1 MEEYRI
7 KFTGECA
14 APFFLTENSFFLS
27 NGNAITRISEGNTS
41 DAVANFS
48 KICKNGVEKQLE
60 VGMGKI
66 YVLMGKS
73 ATGKDTVFK
82 RLIGRKDLA
91 LRTVVGYTTRPI
103 RRGEADGKEYF
114 FVNVE
119 KWQALQN
126 ENKVIESRTY
136 HTVAGDWH
144 YFTVDDGQI
153 DLNGQDYLFISTL
166 SGYEQLKEYYGAEA
180 VFPLYIEVEDDQ
192 RLWRSICRER
202 RQAKPNYDEVCRRFL
217 ADQQDFGEEAIAR
230 AGICRRYRN
239 TDLEECVK
247 SIAQD
252 IAKQKA

>member
-1 MEEYRI
+1 
-7 KFTGECA
+7 
-14 APFFLTENSFFLS
+14 
-27 NGNAITRISEGNTS
+27 
-41 DAVANFS
+41 
-48 KICKNGVEKQLE
+48 
-60 VGMGKI
+60 MGKI

-82 RLIGRKDLA
+82 RLIGMKDLA

-103 RRGEADGKEYF
+103 RRGEANGKEYY
-114 FVNVE
+114 FVSVE
-119 KWQALQN
+119 KWQTLQK

-166 SGYEQLKEYYGAEA
+166 SGYEQLKKFYGAE
-180 VFPLYIEVEDDQ
+180 VVLPLYIEVEDDQ

-217 ADQQDFGEEAIAR
+217 ADQQDFSEENIR
-230 AGICRRYRN
+230 NAGINKQYRN
-239 TDLEECVK
+239 ADLENCVK
-247 SIAQD
+247 EIAED
-252 IAKQKA
+252 ILKTKKEGLQ

>member
-1 MEEYRI
+1 MDCVPVGSKEGKKDIGKGQSRLQISVKCVKMEE
-7 KFTGECA
+7 
-14 APFFLTENSFFLS
+14 
-27 NGNAITRISEGNTS
+27 
-41 DAVANFS
+41 
-48 KICKNGVEKQLE
+48 EKQLE
-60 VGMGKI
+60 GAMGKI

-82 RLIGRKDLA
+82 RLIGMKELA

-114 FVNVE
+114 FVSVD
-119 KWQALQN
+119 KWQALQK
-126 ENKVIESRTY
+126 EDKVIESRTY

-166 SGYEQLKEYYGAEA
+166 SGYEQLKKFYGAE
-180 VFPLYIEVEDDQ
+180 VVLPLYIEVEDDQ

-217 ADQQDFGEEAIAR
+217 ADQQDFSEEEIIR
-230 AGICRRYRN
+230 AGVVTRYKN
-239 TDLEECVK
+239 TDLDECVK
-247 SIAQD
+247 KIAGD
-252 IAKQKA
+252 ISRLKG